1 MKTVITPT
9 GKTSMAKLAQRM
21 TRNFCSGVC
30 ATMHNWEVVQVG
42 NMDKGA
48 RLMIRKSVQSLG
60 EPSGIVLSATL
71 SVWMPVQQQQLFDLL
86 QNEEL
91 RSRWDLLSHGGQM
104 NQMVCIAKGQDC
116 GGKISL
122 LSANVSIR
130 IVFFSTK
137 KSTYIRVEVFN
148 GKVDGCVCSVSK
160 REKNSIFRT

>member
-1 MKTVITPT
+1 MKTVITAT

-21 TRNFCSGVC
+21 TRNFCAGVC
-30 ATMHNWEVVQVG
+30 ATMHNWEVVQAGNVG
-42 NMDKGA
+42 KGA
-48 RLMIRKSVQSLG
+48 RLMMRKSVQSLG

-104 NQMVCIAKGQDC
+104 NQMVCIAKGQDSSNR
-116 GGKISL
+116 ISL

-130 IVFFSTK
+130 IVLSTK
-137 KSTYIRVEVFN
+137 KKYLYKGSILQ
-148 GKVDGCVCSVSK
+148 
-160 REKNSIFRT
+160 RERM